1 MADLVLSGNTSG
13 AITISAPSVAGTN
26 TLTLPALTATVMTN
40 KTAGTVLQVVN
51 STYSTVTSTSSST
64 FSDTGLSASITP
76 SSSSNKIFVIV
87 SINGCYKGGTDTC
100 VKTQL
105 VRGSTVISYIDDIA
119 GYTGSTTTTGSTVS
133 FNYLDSPS
141 TTSSTTYKVQ
151 FGTDTNGRSVSI
163 NNYASGPGSVSAI
176 TLMEISA

>member
-1 MADLVLSGNTSG
+1 MAISTITGVSTGSTGTVITTGSSGQVIPK
-13 AITISAPSVAGTN
+13 AA
-26 TLTLPALTATVMTN
+26 LPT
-40 KTAGTVLQVVN
+40 GSVLQVVN
-51 STYSTVTSTSSST
+51 STLGSIVSTSSNT

-76 SSSSNKIFVIV
+76 SSTTNKVLVFV
-87 SINGCYKGGTDTC
+87 SINGCYKAGTDTC

-105 VRGSTVISYIDDIA
+105 VRGSTVISYIDDVA
-119 GYTGSTTTTGSTVS
+119 GYTGSTTITGSTVS

-151 FGTDTNGRSVSI
+151 FGTDSNGRTVSI

>member
-1 MADLVLSGNTSG
+1 MAISTITGVSTGSTGTVITTGSSGQVIPK
-13 AITISAPSVAGTN
+13 AA
-26 TLTLPALTATVMTN
+26 LPT
-40 KTAGTVLQVVN
+40 GSVLQVVN
-51 STYSTVTSTSSST
+51 STLGSIVSTSSNT

-76 SSSSNKIFVIV
+76 SSTTNKVLVFVSV
-87 SINGCYKGGTDTC
+87 NGCYKAGTDTC

-105 VRGSTVISYIDDIA
+105 VRGSTVISYIDDVA
-119 GYTGSTTTTGSTVS
+119 GYTGSTTITGSTVS

-151 FGTDTNGRSVSI
+151 FGTDSSVAGRTVSI

>member
-1 MADLVLSGNTSG
+1 MAISTITGVSTGSTGTVITTGSSGQVIPK
-13 AITISAPSVAGTN
+13 AA
-26 TLTLPALTATVMTN
+26 LPT
-40 KTAGTVLQVVN
+40 GSVLQVVN
-51 STYSTVTSTSSST
+51 STLGSIVSTSSNT

-76 SSSSNKIFVIV
+76 SSTTNKVLVFVSV
-87 SINGCYKGGTDTC
+87 NGCYKTTDTC

-105 VRGSTVISYIDDIA
+105 VRGSTVISYIDDVT
-119 GYTGSTTTTGSTVS
+119 GYTGSATITGSTVS

-151 FGTDTNGRSVSI
+151 FGTDSSVAGRTVSI